1 MAPHTDLNRGPKDY
15 ESSAL
20 TTELQARLESF
31 EQKGVYLGASN
42 FFAED
47 FCPPGIAFSNAWR
60 TCRAKQLLSDTNHP
74 ISMISELCG
83 FNDPERMAVVFKRI
97 EGIAPS
103 VFRKGSM
110 PQSSKRQRL

>member
-1 MAPHTDLNRGPKDY
+1 MDEVIRQLCETIASDVPSPLRYVKPTARVLHPKFAALIAGTSSRWWARWDLNPRPKDY

-47 FCPPGIAFSNAWR
+47 FTPQGI
-60 TCRAKQLLSDTNHP
+60 P
-74 ISMISELCG
+74 CG
-83 FNDPERMAVVFKRI
+83 N
-97 EGIAPS
+97 G
-103 VFRKGSM
+103 
-110 PQSSKRQRL
+110 